1 MRWAAT
7 LMLAACVA
15 QPPGVVEVTVGD
27 PAGRVSER
35 FLSVAVDSALLSG
48 GDFFG
53 GARRA
58 DFASPKLTQLA
69 AALAPGY
76 LRLGGT
82 AADSLVYD
90 DPSAG
95 QWNLS
100 AERWAEATDFARRA
114 GLSLFFTLNER
125 QPELALIGTADVALW
140 ELGNEINGWP
150 AVHGLD
156 HALGGARYAADLQ
169 RARARFPGRMA
180 GPASAFWPVVGEL
193 HPVLPDFL
201 RAGAGGADVIT
212 WHYYP
217 QQSERCPLRTRLA
230 GPRTLLEPKALDDVA
245 QWADEVEALRDRH
258 APGAEVWLGE
268 TGHAQCG
275 GQPGVSGTWVSAL
288 WWADLLGQMAR
299 RGTPVVVRQSLVG
312 GDYGLL
318 DADTLE
324 PRPDYWVSV
333 LWKRLVGAQALNV
346 RSSDPR
352 VRAYAACG
360 VVVLINLDD
369 TQGRTVDL
377 QGLQYRLESDALT
390 STRTLL
396 NGRALEAAPDGTL
409 PPLEPETV
417 DAVTLAPAGITFVVL
432 PKGPA
437 CCPSC

>member
-1 MRWAAT
+1 
-7 LMLAACVA
+7 MLAACVA
-15 QPPGVVEVTVGD
+15 PPPGVVDVTVGA
-27 PAGRVSER
+27 PAGRVSDR

-53 GARRA
+53 GAQRA
-58 DFASPKLTQLA
+58 DFSSPKLVNLT

-82 AADSLVYD
+82 AADSLRYD

-95 QWNLS
+95 QWNVTP
-100 AERWAEATDFARRA
+100 ERWAEATAFTQRA
-114 GLSLFFTLNER
+114 GLSLFFTLNEQ
-125 QPELALIGTADVALW
+125 QPELALVGTADVALW

-150 AVHGLD
+150 FVHGFN
-156 HALGGARYAADLQ
+156 HALSGAQYADDLRKAKAQ
-169 RARARFPGRMA
+169 FPGRMA
-180 GPASAFWPVVGEL
+180 GPASAFWPVVGEM

-217 QQSERCPLRTRLA
+217 QQSERCPLHTRLA
-230 GPRTLLEPKALDDVA
+230 EPRTLLDPRALDDVDS
-245 QWADEVEALRDRH
+245 WADEVERLRDRD
-258 APGAEVWLGE
+258 APNAEVWLGE

-275 GQPGVSGTWVSAL
+275 GQPQVSGTWVSAL
-288 WWADLLGQMAR
+288 WWADLLGKMAR

-318 DADTLE
+318 DAATLE

-333 LWKRLVGAQALNV
+333 LWKRLVGPQALAV
-346 RSSDPR
+346 HSSDPQ

-369 TQGRTVDL
+369 AQGRTVNL
-377 QGLQYRLESDALT
+377 TGLQYRLESDALT

-396 NGRALEAAPDGTL
+396 NGNLLTAGDDGTL
-409 PPLEPETV
+409 PALEPKPV
-417 DAVTLAPAGITFVVL
+417 DAATLAPAGVTFVVL
-432 PKGPA
+432 PGGST